1 MSNAYTG
8 TSNTNYYFN
17 VSTHAL
23 GGALA
28 RFAAFFHCPLFA
40 PSCTTRELNA
50 VNSEHKK
57 NHQAD
62 LWRIFQLN
70 KHLGKPGHPF
80 GKFGSGNVESLSKA
94 AKELQTKGL
103 LKNGS
108 SNGKSGESSPF
119 ATPKSSRTG
128 SPAPSTSSSGDSE
141 GDGGVIGREIRRRL
155 VEWWTQEYSANRMSL
170 CVVGQGASLQICVEG
185 RYDT

>member
-8 TSNTNYYFN
+8 TSNTNYYFT

-23 GGALA
+23 EGALA
-28 RFAAFFHCPLFA
+28 RFATFFHCPLFS

-62 LWRIFQLN
+62 LWRIYQLN
-70 KHLGKPGHPF
+70 KHLSKPGHPF
-80 GKFGSGNVESLSKA
+80 SKFGSGNIESLSRA
-94 AKELQTKGL
+94 AKELHSKGL
-103 LKNGS
+103 LKNDPSDKSAGGS
-108 SNGKSGESSPF
+108 LF
-119 ATPKSSRTG
+119 ATPTSTRPPSPDSSV
-128 SPAPSTSSSGDSE
+128 SSSTEST

-155 VEWWTQEYSANRMSL
+155 VEWWTGAYSANRMRL
-170 CVVGQGASLQICVEG
+170 CVIGKGAFCRACYS
-185 RYDT
+185 